1 LENLVNNAMATKSA
15 PSPHCRHCNAGLD
28 LPFADLGETPI
39 ANDFI
44 AADELHQ
51 IEPRYPLRA
60 YVCRSC
66 RLVQLEDFV
75 RADRVFRA
83 DYAYQSS
90 MSSSWL
96 AHAQH
101 YVEDM
106 IAALNLGS
114 KSHVVEIASN
124 DGYLLQYFKV
134 AGIPVTGVEPAASVA
149 KIARDQRGIPTIEAF
164 FGEFEARKLRE
175 TIGPADLIAANNVLA
190 HVPDINDFVAGFRT
204 LLKPEGMATFEF
216 PHLLNLMKLG
226 QFDTI
231 YHEHFSYLSLIA
243 LERVFGKAGL
253 RAFDA
258 KRLPTHGGSLRLFVC
273 LTEATFSETEAL
285 NAIRHQEKQAGL
297 DTDAAYLAFAEKP
310 RTTKSALLALLGSL
324 KQQGKMIAAY
334 GAPAKGN
341 TLLNYC
347 GVSTDLIDFTVDR
360 APSKQGRFLPGSRI
374 PIYAPEAIAA
384 RKPDFIVILPW
395 NLVSEITN
403 DLAYIR
409 AWGGRFILPMPVP
422 HLLDE
427 AYHAN

>member
-1 LENLVNNAMATKSA
+1 MEDMVSRIMLKPKSA
-15 PSPHCRHCNAGLD
+15 SPHCRHCSAELD

-44 AADELHQ
+44 AAEDLHC

-60 YVCRSC
+60 FVCRNC

-106 IAALNLGS
+106 IEALKLGS
-114 KSHVVEIASN
+114 LSRVIEIASN

-134 AGIPVTGVEPAASVA
+134 AGIPVTGIEPAASVA
-149 KIARDQRGIPTIEAF
+149 KIAREQRGIPTIETF
-164 FGEFEARKLRE
+164 FGENEALNLRE

-190 HVPDINDFVAGFRT
+190 HVPDINDFVAGFRI
-204 LLKPEGMATFEF
+204 LLKPNGIATFEF

-231 YHEHFSYLSLIA
+231 YHEHFSYLSLTA
-243 LERVFGKAGL
+243 LERIFRKAGL
-253 RAFDA
+253 SVFDA
-258 KRLPTHGGSLRLFVC
+258 KELPTHGGSLRLFVC
-273 LTEATFSETEAL
+273 PSEAALAETDAL
-285 NAIRHQEKQAGL
+285 KGIRGKEKKASL
-297 DTDAAYLAFAEKP
+297 DTDAPYLAFAEKP
-310 RTTKSALLALLGSL
+310 RATKTALLALLGSL
-324 KQQGKMIAAY
+324 KAKGKTIAAY

-347 GVSTDLIDFTVDR
+347 GIGTDIIDFTVDR
-360 APSKQGRFLPGSRI
+360 APSKQGRFLPGSHI
-374 PIYAPEAIAA
+374 PIYGPEAIAA
-384 RKPDFIVILPW
+384 RKPDFVLILPW

-403 DLAYIR
+403 DLAFIR
-409 AWGGRFILPMPVP
+409 TWGGRFILPMPSP
-422 HLLDE
+422 HLLEE
-427 AYHAN
+427 AFYAN